1 MFGFLFRATSV
12 LVFGLLFGMF
22 GIFGQLIPALF
33 WVAAWGTRA
42 LFEAIFRAVR
52 IWPDRGIVIVLS
64 SVLWA
69 GAAMLLL
76 PVLLIILPLEVSLI
90 VLGCVGGVWGLCTG
104 YQATA
109 MWQIADLR
117 TPNADV
123 EQMFNMPRNFY
134 RRQRMRQHDEPIRPE
149 DILRDGIILGESPVE
164 GEE

>member
-12 LVFGLLFGMF
+12 LVFGLLFA
-22 GIFGQLIPALF
+22 IFGQLIPALF

-42 LFEAIFRAVR
+42 LFEAIFRAVH

-76 PVLLIILPLEVSLI
+76 PILLIILPLQAGLI
-90 VLGCVGGVWGLCTG
+90 VLGSVGGIWGLCTG

-134 RRQRMRQHDEPIRPE
+134 RGQKTRRQDEPIRPE
-149 DILRDGIILGESPVE
+149 DFLRDGIILGESPAE
-164 GEE
+164 DEE